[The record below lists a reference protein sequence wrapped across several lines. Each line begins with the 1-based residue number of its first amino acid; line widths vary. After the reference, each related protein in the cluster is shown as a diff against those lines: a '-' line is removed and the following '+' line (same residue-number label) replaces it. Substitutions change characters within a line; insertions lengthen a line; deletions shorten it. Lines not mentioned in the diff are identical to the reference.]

1 MIPIRDTP
9 KGATIEVRVQPRARK
24 TAITG
29 VMGTALKLALSAPP
43 IEGRAN
49 EALVEFF
56 SDLFDVSRSS
66 VQVLTGAQSRNK
78 IIAIAGRTS
87 AEISKKLSEAVPAL

>member
-9 KGATIEVRVQPRARK
+9 RGAIIEVRVQPRARK

-29 VMGTALKLALSAPP
+29 FLGPALKIALSAPP

-49 EALVEFF
+49 EALIEFF
-56 SDLFDVSRSS
+56 SDLFHIPRCA
-66 VQVLTGAQSRNK
+66 VQILSGEQSRTK
-78 IIAIAGRTS
+78 VIAIAGRS
-87 AEISKKLSEAVPAL
+87 AGELMPVIESTLSV